1 MRIISVKFNGKPLT
15 IHEVRVSAHP
25 INRIWPGYQRDPSQA
40 EPAWFVEFDMTEVG
54 ILEVEY
60 DQNVPSDLEV
70 RPFSFSLHPEFVN
83 DHAVRLPIE
92 QPIHFT
98 LAPKSGHDALHVFAD
113 EPFKYERQEGDLYF
127 GPGEHDVGVI
137 LPQSGQAVC
146 IDSGAIVYGMIFCYK
161 ADNVKVVGHG
171 ILDSSRLK
179 CPKEAVAGEPG
190 GELMAVCQKLGFGF
204 PELYVGGQVVVWDS
218 RNFEMRGVTMVDSP
232 SWAVCVRNGCDNVLF
247 DDVKIIGQWRY
258 NSDGID
264 ICASTRAV
272 IRNCF
277 IRTFDDCIVARAPYL
292 PGETSEMVV
301 DDVLV
306 EKCVLWCDWGKNL
319 EVWCGELPCRVRNVR
334 FQDIDVIRASHFVIS
349 ITTTYGSG
357 DTLVED
363 ITYRDIR
370 VDTDDFYPES
380 IFQKS
385 DDETY
390 PANPK
395 EFLPSAVYL
404 YHGSM
409 GHALGNQAIKMAD
422 DLSKYHLVYRNIW
435 IENLHFSSRK
445 LPYSMEPDAILS
457 LENITFRNCD

>member
-1 MRIISVKFNGKPLT
+1 MRIINVLFNGKPLT

-25 INRIWPGYQRDPSQA
+25 INRVWPGYQRDPSQA
-40 EPAWFVEFDMTEVG
+40 EPAWFVEFDMTEAG

-60 DQNVPSDLEV
+60 DRNVPSDLEI
-70 RPFSFSLHPEFVN
+70 RPLSYNLLPDLIN
-83 DHAVRLPIE
+83 DHTVRLFIE
-92 QPIHFT
+92 SPSHFV

-113 EPFKYERQEGDLYF
+113 APFKYERMPGDLYF
-127 GPGEHDVGVI
+127 GPGEHDAGVI
-137 LPQSGQAVC
+137 LPKAGQTVC
-146 IDSGAIVYGMIFCYK
+146 IDSGAVVYGMILCYK

-190 GELMAVCQKLGFGF
+190 GELMKVCQTLGFGF
-204 PELYVGGQVVVWDS
+204 SELYVGGHVVVWGS
-218 RNFEMRGVTMVDSP
+218 RNFEMHGVTMVDSP

-247 DDVKIIGQWRY
+247 DDVKIVGQWRY

-264 ICASTRAV
+264 ICASTRSV
-272 IRNCF
+272 IRNSF
-277 IRTFDDCIVARAPYL
+277 IRSFDDCIVARAPYL
-292 PGETSEMVV
+292 PGETSEMAV
-301 DDVLV
+301 DDLLV

-319 EVWCGELPCRVRNVR
+319 EIWCGELPCRVRNIR

-357 DTLVED
+357 DTLVEN

-380 IFQKS
+380 VFQKS

-390 PANPK
+390 PDNPK

-404 YHGSM
+404 YHGRM
-409 GHALGNQAIKMAD
+409 GHDRGNQAIQEAD
-422 DLSKYHLVYRNIW
+422 DLSGYHLVYRDICV
-435 IENLHFSSRK
+435 EDLHFSSRK
-445 LPYSMEPDAILS
+445 LPYRLDPDSILT
-457 LENITFRNCD
+457 LEDITFRHCD

>member
-1 MRIISVKFNGKPLT
+1 MKIISVQFNGMPLK

-25 INRIWPGYQRDPSQA
+25 INRVWPGYQRDPSQS
-40 EPAWFVEFDMTEVG
+40 EPAWFVEFDMTESGV
-54 ILEVEY
+54 LEVEY
-60 DQNVPSDLEV
+60 DQKVPSDLEV
-70 RPFSFSLHPEFVN
+70 RPLSYNLHPELLN
-83 DHAVRLPIE
+83 DHTVRLSIE
-92 QPIHFT
+92 SPTHFA

-113 EPFKYERQEGDLYF
+113 KPFRYERVPGDLYF

-137 LPQSGQAVC
+137 LPKAGQTVC
-146 IDSGAIVYGMIFCYK
+146 IDSGAIVYGMILCYK
-161 ADNVKVVGHG
+161 TDNVKIVGHG

-190 GELMAVCQKLGFGF
+190 GELMVACNKFGFGF
-204 PELYVGGQVVVWDS
+204 PELYVGGHVVVWGS
-218 RNFEMRGVTMVDSP
+218 KNFEMHGVTMVDSP

-247 DDVKIIGQWRY
+247 DDVKIVGQWRY

-264 ICASTRAV
+264 ICASTRSV

-292 PGETSEMVV
+292 PGETSEMAV
-301 DDVLV
+301 DDLLV

-319 EVWCGELPCRVRNVR
+319 EIWCGELPCRIRNVR

-349 ITTTYGSG
+349 ITTTYGSA

-363 ITYRDIR
+363 VTYRDIR
-370 VDTDDFYPES
+370 IDTDDFYPES

-385 DDETY
+385 DTETY
-390 PANPK
+390 PDNPK

-404 YHGSM
+404 YRGRM
-409 GHALGNQAIKMAD
+409 GHSLGNQAIQEAEN
-422 DLSKYHLVYRNIW
+422 LSGYHLVYRNII
-435 IENLHFSSRK
+435 IEDLHFSNRK
-445 LPYSMEPDAILS
+445 LPYQLAPDSILT
-457 LENITFRNCD
+457 LENISFRHCD

>member
-1 MRIISVKFNGKPLT
+1 MRIISVKFNGKPLK

-25 INRIWPGYQRDPSQA
+25 INRVWPGYQRDPSQA
-40 EPAWFVEFDMTEVG
+40 EPAWFVEFDMTKAG

-70 RPFSFSLHPEFVN
+70 RPLSYNLQPELLN
-83 DHAVRLPIE
+83 DHTVRLSIDSPT
-92 QPIHFT
+92 HFA

-113 EPFKYERQEGDLYF
+113 VPFKYEREAGDLYF

-137 LPQSGQAVC
+137 LPKAGQTVC
-146 IDSGAIVYGMIFCYK
+146 IDSGAIVYGMILCYK

-179 CPKEAVAGEPG
+179 CPKEAIAGEPG

-204 PELYVGGQVVVWDS
+204 PELYVGGHVVVWGS
-218 RNFEMRGVTMVDSP
+218 RNFEMHGVTMVDSP

-247 DDVKIIGQWRY
+247 DDVKIVGQWRY

-264 ICASTRAV
+264 ICASTRSV

-277 IRTFDDCIVARAPYL
+277 IRSFDDCIVARAPYL
-292 PGETSEMVV
+292 PGETAEMAV
-301 DDVLV
+301 DDLLV

-319 EVWCGELPCRVRNVR
+319 EVWCGELPCRIRNVR

-349 ITTTYGSG
+349 ITTTYGSC
-357 DTLVED
+357 DTLVEN

-380 IFQKS
+380 IYQKS
-385 DDETY
+385 DDVTY
-390 PANPK
+390 PDNPK
-395 EFLPSAVYL
+395 ESMPSAVYL
-404 YHGSM
+404 YRGRM
-409 GHALGNQAIKMAD
+409 GHSLGNQAIKEES
-422 DLSKYHLVYRNIW
+422 DLSKYHLVYRNISV
-435 IENLHFSSRK
+435 EDLHFSGRK
-445 LPYSMEPDAILS
+445 LPYRMAPDSILT
-457 LENITFRNCD
+457 LENISFRHCD